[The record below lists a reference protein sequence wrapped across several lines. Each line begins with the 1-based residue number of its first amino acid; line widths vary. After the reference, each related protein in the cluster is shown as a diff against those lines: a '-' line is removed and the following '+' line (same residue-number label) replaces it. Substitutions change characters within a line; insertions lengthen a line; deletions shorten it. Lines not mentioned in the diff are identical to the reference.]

1 MNIIEK
7 RIEERKRNEG
17 KMNCSPNNI
26 RLLVN
31 QAIDN
36 DLDIYKH
43 ILANIQIWSAPENMN
58 DKQASNWSR
67 VMGGI
72 SFAQIDKIIKEETQ
86 K

>member
-26 RLLVN
+26 RLLVK

-43 ILANIQIWSAPENMN
+43 LLANIQIWSAPDNMN
-58 DKQASNWSR
+58 DKQACNWSR
-67 VMGGI
+67 AMGGI
-72 SFAQIDKIIKEETQ
+72 SIAQIDKIIKEETQ
-86 K
+86 N